1 MTKKFGVCM
10 QDLAYF
16 RPKSIKEAVSFLS
29 DHGPTAKILA
39 GGTDVIVQARER
51 TKEISAFVDIKKIP
65 EVMGVG
71 IEGQRGLT
79 IGAATPMYQIYNHSG
94 VQKEYP
100 AIIDSANLI
109 GGKAIQGRASFGG
122 NLCNSGPAADTIPTM
137 IVLSGI
143 ANIIGPDGER
153 KVAIEDFCT
162 APGQNVLKHNEIL
175 VSIHFK
181 KPAPFS
187 GARFIRFIPRNEMDI
202 AVVNVASQVQM
213 DGNNIESSRVAIGA
227 CAPTPL
233 LLNEI
238 SQFIDG
244 KDFTEDL
251 LNEASELFDGLI
263 TPIEDMRGTPEH
275 RVDLAKTLFKRTIRD
290 AVHRANGER
299 V

>member
-1 MTKKFGVCM
+1 M

-71 IEGQRGLT
+71 IEGHRGLT
-79 IGAATPMYQIYNHSG
+79 IGAATPMYQIYNHYR

-213 DGNNIESSRVAIGA
+213 DGNTIESSRVAIGA

-238 SQFIDG
+238 SQFVDG

-251 LNEASELFDGLI
+251 LSEASELFDNLI

-290 AVHRANGER
+290 AVSRANGER
-299 V
+299 I